1 MAIKLYELA
10 GADPDMRY
18 SPFCWRTRL
27 ALAHKGLDFEGIP
40 WRLTDKQMI
49 AFSGSTRVPVL
60 VDGETTITDSWRIA
74 EYLDD
79 AYPDRPLLLGP
90 REGRAHLRLL
100 NLWLDNLTSATI
112 LPCVLNDIPKIL
124 APQDQAYFRTSREQ
138 RFGKKLEEVGTD
150 RDTAGVAA
158 FRAAIAP
165 VRSLLAEQPWLG
177 GAQPSYADYLLL
189 GSLQCARCVSRF
201 QLLLADDPVHAWHER
216 GMALFDGLLAK
227 AKIG

>member
-1 MAIKLYELA
+1 MTIKLCELA

-27 ALAHKGLDFEGIP
+27 ALAHKGLGFEGIP

-60 VDGETTITDSWRIA
+60 VDGETVVNDSWRIA

-79 AYPDRPLLLGP
+79 AYPNRPSLLGP
-90 REGRAHLRLL
+90 HEGRSHLRLL
-100 NLWLDNLTSATI
+100 NFWLDNLTFTTI
-112 LPCVLNDIPKIL
+112 LPCVLNDIPKVL
-124 APQDQAYFRTSREQ
+124 APQDQSYFRASREQ
-138 RFGKKLEEVGTD
+138 RFGKKLEEIGTD

-177 GAQPSYADYLLL
+177 GAQPSYADYILL
-189 GSLQCARCVSRF
+189 GSLQWARCVSRF
-201 QLLLADDPVHAWHER
+201 HFLLTDDPVHAWHVR
-216 GMALFDGLLAK
+216 GMALFGGLLAT